1 MAVSDPLGDML
12 TRIRNAKIALHK
24 EIQAPKSKL
33 KLSVVQILKDQG
45 YVDAFEEGDRE
56 IRVALKYV
64 NGKSA
69 ITGLK
74 RISKPSCRRYVGYD
88 SIPSVQNGLGIS
100 ILSTS
105 KGILDGDKAKEL
117 RAGGEL
123 LCQIW

>member
-12 TRIRNAKIALHK
+12 TRIRNAKISLHK
-24 EIQAPKSKL
+24 EVRAPKSKM
-33 KLSVVQILKDQG
+33 KLAVIQILKDQG
-45 YVDAFEEGDRE
+45 YVAAFEELERD
-56 IRVALKYV
+56 IRVVLKYV

-69 ITGLK
+69 ITGLQ

-88 SIPSVQNGLGIS
+88 SIPAVQNGLGIS

-105 KGILDGDKAKEL
+105 QGVLDGDRAKEL
-117 RAGGEL
+117 QAGGEL

>member
-12 TRIRNAKIALHK
+12 TRIRNAKVSLHK
-24 EIQAPKSKL
+24 EVLAPKSKM
-33 KLSVVQILKDQG
+33 KLSVVQILKEQG
-45 YVDAFEEGDRE
+45 YVAAFEEMERD
-56 IRVALKYV
+56 IRIVLKYV

-69 ITGLK
+69 VTGLK

-88 SIPSVQNGLGIS
+88 SIPAVQNGLGIS

-105 KGILDGDKAKEL
+105 KGVLDGDQAKEL
-117 RAGGEL
+117 QAGGEL